1 MAALVVWEGDNV
13 LLVLARAGEDDAA
26 AGALDPVFDC
36 GNNCR
41 PAVEHN
47 GYTLNHLPVRNGLR
61 FRLREADANL
71 AIFAARMAFS
81 SFPIRSLLR

>member
-1 MAALVVWEGDNV
+1 MTPAVLAGDSV
-13 LLVLARAGEDDAA
+13 LLVLVGAGEDDAA
-26 AGALDPVFDC
+26 AVALDPVFDC

-47 GYTLNHLPVRNGLR
+47 GYTSNHLPVGNGLR
-61 FRLREADANL
+61 FRLREEDANF

-81 SFPIRSLLR
+81 NFPIRSLLR